1 MRFYSTMKGLWYQK
15 ICLFCIKLSIPEQ
28 SYFKKNYGSGGHTII
43 FLKSHNSA
51 HTCRNEK
58 RFSVF
63 CPSSDALSDDI
74 SLTQKVKNKT
84 IFPMLVTSA
93 SVTSSLYF

>member
-1 MRFYSTMKGLWYQK
+1 MVPKKSAYFVSNCQ
-15 ICLFCIKLSIPEQ
+15 FQ
-28 SYFKKNYGSGGHTII
+28 SNRIFKKNYGSGGHTII
-43 FLKSHNSA
+43 FLKSHNSV

>member
-1 MRFYSTMKGLWYQK
+1 MKGLWYQK
-15 ICLFCIKLSIPEQ
+15 NLLILYQTVNSRAIVFLRKTMDP
-28 SYFKKNYGSGGHTII
+28 GGHTII

-74 SLTQKVKNKT
+74 SLTQKVKK
-84 IFPMLVTSA
+84 
-93 SVTSSLYF
+93 